1 MNAVRSNSVKI
12 NRYGKYFR
20 KILSRLSVDQC
31 RYRCKRWETCKKN
44 TLQVDRIVGARKLEA
59 SNKDYFCWICEIT
72 MLEERRMEKYL
83 NRIKRN
89 PNGVDIKYASMD
101 F

>member
-1 MNAVRSNSVKI
+1 MQSSSVKI

-31 RYRCKRWETCKKN
+31 GYRCKRWETCKKN
-44 TLQVDRIVGARKLEA
+44 TLEVDGIVGARSLEA
-59 SNKDYFCWICEIT
+59 PNKGYFCCICEIT
-72 MLEERRMEKYL
+72 MLEERRAEKYL

-89 PNGVDIKYASMD
+89 ANGVDIKYASMD